1 MSLILWLGGV
11 VDEWVEYAL
20 EVVILYIAISPR
32 SLAGAGFTI
41 SQLIKQDN
49 IEEAR
54 KRLSWI
60 VGRDTEELDESEIT
74 RATVETIAEN
84 TVDGII
90 APLFFFIIGGPMG
103 AILYRTANTMD
114 SMLGY
119 KNQKYMYFDD
129 VLNWIPARITFILLI
144 ISAFLLRFDAKKALQ
159 IGLRD
164 ANKHPSPNGGY
175 AEAPVAGA
183 LHIRL
188 GGYNQYFK
196 KMTFREY
203 MGDPIE
209 KLNRNHITR
218 TIYMMYFTTI
228 LMVIISTAITYG
240 MNI

>member
-1 MSLILWLGGV
+1 MFPARAGINRAGN
-11 VDEWVEYAL
+11 EY
-20 EVVILYIAISPR
+20 
-32 SLAGAGFTI
+32 
-41 SQLIKQDN
+41 
-49 IEEAR
+49 
-54 KRLSWI
+54 
-60 VGRDTEELDESEIT
+60 TEDLDESEIT

-90 APLFFFIIGGPMG
+90 APFFFFIIGGPMG

-119 KNQKYMYFDD
+119 KNQKYLYFGRVAARFDD
-129 VLNWIPARITFILLI
+129 ILNWIPARITFVLFV
-144 ISAFLLRFDAKKALQ
+144 ISAFFLRFDAKKAIE

-164 ANKHPSPNGGY
+164 AKKHPSPNGGY

-218 TIYMMYFTTI
+218 TIYMMYVTTI
-228 LMVIISTAITYG
+228 LMVIISTVITYG
-240 MNI
+240 MNV